1 MRLRLGRLRSGRT
14 KRKSGSEKSRRGTKM
29 FLISLWQINYFVRY
43 PGASSISAGAR
54 AGTLPQAVFNVSAES
69 VTAEGSHKS
78 LELPV
83 FILTMAERE
92 AGGIKRLKIAKAALW
107 LLLSAPRPLRATQSS
122 SLSWQGGCWSLSQEA
137 WAEGQEG
144 AGRSSIRESRR
155 QWNIQSYLWGC
166 LGSATS
172 L

>member
-1 MRLRLGRLRSGRT
+1 MATERPHQEEKWIWEKQ
-14 KRKSGSEKSRRGTKM
+14 KRYKNV
-29 FLISLWQINYFVRY
+29 LISLWQINYFARY

-54 AGTLPQAVFNVSAES
+54 AGTLPQAVFNVSAQS

-107 LLLSAPRPLRATQSS
+107 LLLSAPRPLRATRSP
-122 SLSWQGGCWSLSQEA
+122 SLSWQGGVGVYPGRRGPRGRKERAVRPSERAGGNKSYSHIC
-137 WAEGQEG
+137 G
-144 AGRSSIRESRR
+144 AV
-155 QWNIQSYLWGC
+155 
-166 LGSATS
+166 
-172 L
+172 